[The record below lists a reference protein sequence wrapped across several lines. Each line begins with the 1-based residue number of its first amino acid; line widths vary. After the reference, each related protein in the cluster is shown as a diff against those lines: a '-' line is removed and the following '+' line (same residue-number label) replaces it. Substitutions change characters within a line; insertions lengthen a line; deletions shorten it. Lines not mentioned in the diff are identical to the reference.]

1 MARTEN
7 SSLTNA
13 LKVLKT
19 FSVEQTELS
28 LDEIAAENNISK
40 STACRLLQTL
50 ESEGFIVQN
59 TRSNTYHLGL
69 SVLYLA
75 NAMLDRFSSLKEMTK
90 YLKKCTEET
99 GESSHIAVLQGKEV
113 LYLKKED
120 NQYRVHLRS
129 HIGKRNPAHCTASGL
144 ALLAYVDEHKI
155 REWYA
160 DGFERPT
167 KYSISS
173 IEQLL
178 ERLEE
183 GRRKGYFL
191 SDREMVENVLSV
203 GAPIFNRE
211 GEVMASISIAGLY
224 NRMKPQLSKI
234 IRLVTETSKEISC
247 MIQHTEE
254 IFIHET
260 RFG

>member
-1 MARTEN
+1 MRTSN
-7 SSLTNA
+7 SSLKNA
-13 LKVLKT
+13 LRILKT
-19 FSVEQTELS
+19 FSVDHTELT
-28 LDEIAAENNISK
+28 LDEFAANNGISK

-75 NAMLDRFSSLKEMTK
+75 NIMLEGFYPLKEMTR

-99 GESSHIAVLQGKEV
+99 GESSHIAVLQRKEV
-113 LYLKKED
+113 IYLKKED
-120 NQYRVHLRS
+120 NQYRIHLQS

-144 ALLAYVDEHKI
+144 ALLAYVDEQTI

-178 ERLEE
+178 KRLED
-183 GRRKGYFL
+183 GRAKGYFI
-191 SDREMVENVLSV
+191 SEREMVEDVLAV
-203 GAPIFNRE
+203 GAPIFNKD
-211 GEVMASISIAGLY
+211 GEVLASISIAGLHA
-224 NRMKPQLSKI
+224 RMKPQLSKI
-234 IRLVTETSKEISC
+234 TQLVKETSKEISC
-247 MIQHTEE
+247 MIQHSKEPL
-254 IFIHET
+254 IHET
-260 RFG
+260 YIG